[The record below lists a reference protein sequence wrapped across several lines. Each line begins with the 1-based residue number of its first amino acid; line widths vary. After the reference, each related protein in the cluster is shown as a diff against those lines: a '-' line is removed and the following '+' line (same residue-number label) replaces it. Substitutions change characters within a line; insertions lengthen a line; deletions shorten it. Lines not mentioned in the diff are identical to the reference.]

1 MANSINNNFLGN
13 QKRRNFIYNPVAS
26 CSRVS
31 NPLEP
36 QHRNSASVVHA
47 QSVVRTPV
55 HRESPHKK
63 FKSCHSLSDR
73 KADDIVAQEACRD
86 LPLDAFDDEEFYTL
100 EDDLD
105 DNDLLTAEHLDE
117 CDRLASSNL
126 HPLHQQQSTAGRN
139 VTVSS
144 NVGLDENHEVKCTQD
159 YVSLANSMELHAP
172 NNIKP
177 LVKDEPFLNS
187 LVDQRNGVVSIQSS
201 DVGGNNDRKVERG
214 NCLVPRLSEG
224 GQPTEMDNLKKEIE
238 RFKTECAAANSA
250 VKRLEED
257 KFCKDGEIKML
268 RDSLADYQADE
279 KRRQAEKKAADEK
292 QAREQS
298 DRERELLKQ
307 VENLTTQISFKEQ
320 EISQMIE
327 QNKKRT
333 GSLTDGSCN
342 SPKRKPVNISE
353 TFPTGKSFFQKTSP
367 ESKVKSPRT
376 KGIEKDVKTLSK
388 QNSPRF
394 SEGENSENTGLS
406 GSSSSSSIVDIMRA
420 HRRDNHAAEIAITQL
435 LVEKFAEVELVQNL
449 LSPQE
454 KEQQHILQEQ
464 DGCGSILSLLTNC
477 SNVYPTSSIPKTSM
491 NETDVTHTLRLF
503 ETQAASKLARST
515 SGVTQKDSFV
525 MSDSSSVMQTLS
537 GLLNYHQEGNDESEE
552 KTLNSVFKNRHLPA
566 AVKLLPLLENCIA
579 YYVHQRTEHHDENI
593 VSTCLPRNSPTNDS
607 AESRESLFLESEH
620 AKKLAA
626 LQTNALISLRL
637 LNILVLHSCEVCE
650 CILKSATVYGDGNE
664 VDSHNVLDT
673 NDEIAKV
680 NVSAFLFSLIISIL
694 IPKKSWA

>member
-1 MANSINNNFLGN
+1 
-13 QKRRNFIYNPVAS
+13 
-26 CSRVS
+26 
-31 NPLEP
+31 
-36 QHRNSASVVHA
+36 
-47 QSVVRTPV
+47 
-55 HRESPHKK
+55 
-63 FKSCHSLSDR
+63 
-73 KADDIVAQEACRD
+73 
-86 LPLDAFDDEEFYTL
+86 
-100 EDDLD
+100 
-105 DNDLLTAEHLDE
+105 
-117 CDRLASSNL
+117 
-126 HPLHQQQSTAGRN
+126 
-139 VTVSS
+139 
-144 NVGLDENHEVKCTQD
+144 
-159 YVSLANSMELHAP
+159 
-172 NNIKP
+172 
-177 LVKDEPFLNS
+177 
-187 LVDQRNGVVSIQSS
+187 
-201 DVGGNNDRKVERG
+201 
-214 NCLVPRLSEG
+214 
-224 GQPTEMDNLKKEIE
+224 
-238 RFKTECAAANSA
+238 
-250 VKRLEED
+250 
-257 KFCKDGEIKML
+257 
-268 RDSLADYQADE
+268 
-279 KRRQAEKKAADEK
+279 
-292 QAREQS
+292 
-298 DRERELLKQ
+298 
-307 VENLTTQISFKEQ
+307 
-320 EISQMIE
+320 
-327 QNKKRT
+327 
-333 GSLTDGSCN
+333 
-342 SPKRKPVNISE
+342 
-353 TFPTGKSFFQKTSP
+353 
-367 ESKVKSPRT
+367 
-376 KGIEKDVKTLSK
+376 
-388 QNSPRF
+388 
-394 SEGENSENTGLS
+394 
-406 GSSSSSSIVDIMRA
+406 MRA

-525 MSDSSSVMQTLS
+525 MSDSSSVMKTLS

-637 LNILVLHSCEVCE
+637 LNILVLYSCEVCE

-680 NVSAFLFSLIISIL
+680 NVSAFLFLLIISIL